1 MAQEHSPALPSSS
14 HSDPGHAASPAE
26 IREELARVLNSQEF
40 RSSHRSKEFLKYVV
54 ENTLA
59 GHGDMLKE
67 RTIGIDVYGRPASY
81 DPSDDATV
89 RVKAGE
95 VRKRLDHYYL
105 TEGRAARLRIEIPAG
120 TYTPAFRTLLVPEP
134 PSPSVTVATSPP
146 VAISPASMP
155 AVAGRRWWIYCLA
168 AGIVIAGLAVV
179 LYFARPKHP
188 ETAVDRFW
196 RPVFEGSAP
205 VLLTAAYVP
214 VYNLNQPPGSHKLP
228 SPDQYVLLTDQ
239 FVGGGDLVA
248 TARIV
253 GLLTRT
259 GHPWQVK
266 IGSDV
271 SFADLRSSPTVL
283 IGYSYTKWKQ
293 ISREMRYFIDAD
305 SWPRMVTDNG
315 RPTAW
320 TLPNLPP
327 DRRTDEDYAI
337 VSRMFHPATRAML
350 VEISGITQYGTS
362 AGAELVTQPDQLGE
376 ALANAPPDWQSKNM
390 QLVIHV
396 RVIGGTPASPKVV
409 ASHFW

>member
-1 MAQEHSPALPSSS
+1 MAQEHSP
-14 HSDPGHAASPAE
+14 DAAPADV
-26 IREELARVLNSQEF
+26 REELTRILNSQEF
-40 RSSHRSKEFLKYVV
+40 RSSHRSKEFLTYVV

-95 VRKRLDHYYL
+95 VRKRLDRYYVS
-105 TEGRAARLRIEIPAG
+105 EGRADRLRIELPAG
-120 TYTPAFRTLLVPEP
+120 TYTPVFRLAGAPEP
-134 PSPSVTVATSPP
+134 ATQPITVAPQPKSSTGRWVYGAVGLVIVAA
-146 VAISPASMP
+146 VAI
-155 AVAGRRWWIYCLA
+155 L
-168 AGIVIAGLAVV
+168 LAV
-179 LYFARPKHP
+179 RPHRVD
-188 ETAVDRFW
+188 TAVDRFW

-205 VLLTAAYVP
+205 VLLTAAFVP
-214 VYNLNQPPGSHKLP
+214 VYNLDQPPGAHRP
-228 SPDQYVLLTDQ
+228 PAANQFVLLSDQ

-253 GLLTRT
+253 AMLTRG

-305 SWPRMVTDNG
+305 RWPRMVTDNG
-315 RPTAW
+315 KPTPWA
-320 TLPNLPP
+320 LPNLPA

-337 VSRMFHPATRAML
+337 VSRVFHPETRAML

-362 AGAELVTQPDQLGE
+362 AGAELVTQPDLLAE
-376 ALANAPPDWQSKNM
+376 ALKNAPRDWQSKNL
-390 QLVIHV
+390 QFVVHV
-396 RVIGGTPASPKVV
+396 RVIAGTPASPRVV
-409 ASHFW
+409 ASYFW

>member
-1 MAQEHSPALPSSS
+1 MAQEHSPALSSG
-14 HSDPGHAASPAE
+14 SDSGSGHAASASPVE
-26 IREELARVLNSQEF
+26 IREELARILNSQEF
-40 RSSHRSKEFLKYVV
+40 RSSHRSKEFLTYVV

-95 VRKRLDHYYL
+95 VRKRLDRYYVS
-105 TEGRAARLRIEIPAG
+105 EGRADRLRIELPAG
-120 TYTPAFRTLLVPEP
+120 TYTPVFRLLGAPEP
-134 PSPSVTVATSPP
+134 AAQPVTVA
-146 VAISPASMP
+146 PAP
-155 AVAGRRWWIYCLA
+155 ARAPARHRWVYAAAGAVILA
-168 AGIVIAGLAVV
+168 AAIVLLAV
-179 LYFARPKHP
+179 RPHRA

-214 VYNLNQPPGSHKLP
+214 VYNLNQPPGAHQPPKA
-228 SPDQYVLLTDQ
+228 DQFVLLNDQ
-239 FVGGGDLVA
+239 FVGGGDLMA

-253 GLLTRT
+253 AMLTRT

-305 SWPRMVTDNG
+305 RWPRMVTDNG
-315 RPTAW
+315 KPTAW
-320 TLPNLPP
+320 ALPDLPA

-337 VSRMFHPATRAML
+337 VSRVFHPETRAML

-362 AGAELVTQPDQLGE
+362 AGAELVTQPDLLAE
-376 ALANAPPDWQSKNM
+376 ALKNAPAGWQSKNM
-390 QLVIHV
+390 QLVVHV
-396 RVIGGTPASPKVV
+396 RVIAGTPASPTVV
-409 ASHFW
+409 ASYFW

>member
-1 MAQEHSPALPSSS
+1 MAQEHSPAQPSGVDS
-14 HSDPGHAASPAE
+14 GHAALAAPTE
-26 IREELARVLNSQEF
+26 VREELARILSSQEF
-40 RSSHRSKEFLKYVV
+40 RSSHRSKEFLTYVV

-81 DPSDDATV
+81 DPADDATV

-95 VRKRLDHYYL
+95 VRKRLDRYYVS
-105 TEGRAARLRIEIPAG
+105 EGRADRLRIELPAG
-120 TYTPAFRTLLVPEP
+120 TYMPVFRMIGGPEP
-134 PSPSVTVATSPP
+134 AVQP
-146 VAISPASMP
+146 VAVTTASQP
-155 AVAGRRWWIYCLA
+155 TRIPWVYVA
-168 AGIVIAGLAVV
+168 AGLVIVTAAIVLLA
-179 LYFARPKHP
+179 LRPHHA

-214 VYNLNQPPGSHKLP
+214 VYNLNQPPGAHQPPKA
-228 SPDQYVLLTDQ
+228 DQFVLLNDQ

-248 TARIV
+248 MSRIV
-253 GLLTRT
+253 AMLTRT

-283 IGYSYTKWKQ
+283 IGYSYTRWKQ

-305 SWPRMVTDNG
+305 RWPRMVTDNG
-315 RPTAW
+315 KPTPWA
-320 TLPNLPP
+320 LPNLPA
-327 DRRTDEDYAI
+327 DRHTDEDYAI
-337 VSRMFHPATRAML
+337 VSRVFHPETRAML

-362 AGAELVTQPDQLGE
+362 AGAELVTQPDLLAE
-376 ALANAPPDWQSKNM
+376 ALKNAPPGWQSKNL
-390 QLVIHV
+390 QFVVHV
-396 RVIGGTPASPKVV
+396 RVIAGTPASPTVV
-409 ASHFW
+409 ASYFW